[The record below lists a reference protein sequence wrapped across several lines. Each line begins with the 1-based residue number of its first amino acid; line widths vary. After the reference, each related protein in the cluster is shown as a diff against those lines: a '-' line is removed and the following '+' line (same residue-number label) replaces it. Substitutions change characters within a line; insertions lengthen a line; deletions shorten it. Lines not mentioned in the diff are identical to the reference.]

1 MNKHIFKLFHAGL
14 VFLLLALVTISAGC
28 SSITGRAVQ
37 TPSET
42 SKAAEAYFCPRED
55 CGKIL
60 ENNIN
65 SANSTVHCAIYDVNL
80 KNVINALSAKSKSA
94 DVKIVIDNSNSN
106 GQIKGDGLKIDTNE
120 QLMHNKFCV
129 VDGYV
134 VITGSFNP
142 TFNDNFR
149 NNNNLLVIYSKT
161 LASNYEDE
169 FDELWNGIFG
179 KGNPVKNPEMHVNGI
194 KIENY
199 FCPEDKCA
207 SHIVDLIKNSKGS
220 VYFMAFSFTNREIAD
235 ALVKKKGIDI
245 KGIFDAGQS
254 SSKYSQLERLKDFGM
269 DVKKDTNKYKMH
281 HKVFIIDNETV
292 ATGSFNPTQSAEG
305 KNDENIII
313 IHDKYVAKKFLEEF
327 DILWG

>member
-1 MNKHIFKLFHAGL
+1 MNKHIFKLFHSCL
-14 VFLLLALVTISAGC
+14 IFLLLALVTILAGC

-37 TPSET
+37 IPNET
-42 SKAAEAYFCPRED
+42 SKDAEAYFCPRED
-55 CGKIL
+55 CGKIF
-60 ENNIN
+60 EYNIK
-65 SANSTVHCAIYDVNL
+65 SANSAVHCALYDIDL
-80 KNVINALSAKSKSA
+80 KNVINALSGKSKSA

-106 GQIKGDGLKIDTNE
+106 GQIKGDGLKIDTDG

-129 VDGYV
+129 IDSYI

-149 NNNNLLVIYSKT
+149 NSNNVIVAYSKT
-161 LASNYEDE
+161 LAGNYEDE
-169 FDELWNGIFG
+169 FDELWNGFFG
-179 KGNPVKNPEMHVNGI
+179 NGNAAKNPEMYVNGI

-199 FCPEDKCA
+199 FCPEDRCA
-207 SHIVDLIKNSKGS
+207 SRIIDLIKNAKSS

-292 ATGSFNPTQSAEG
+292 ATGSFNPTLSAEG

-313 IHDKYVAKKFLEEF
+313 IHDKGVAKKFLEEF
-327 DILWG
+327 DALWR